1 MIKKDCFNAWTKC
14 SAHVTAV
21 MVELM
26 DRPFQQL
33 KMDAKFAALEELFTK
48 IYGGGAPSINEMRKL
63 IFCQR
68 NQNVEMLPPSQNAL
82 FQHCRQAMFQAS
94 IWATAHDATVI
105 EPDPC
110 LHGWRQSDSRPS
122 SLIPEWVTIAPV
134 ALVCAELVKC
144 GCCKPCAVACSCKKH
159 SLACTS
165 LCKCKCRRV

>member
-1 MIKKDCFNAWTKC
+1 MHIHSEVQARLCFLQLQAPAQGLQQPHLTSSAQTRATGAMVTHTGMRELRSKRICFNAWTKC
-14 SAHVTAV
+14 YAHVTAV

-82 FQHCRQAMFQAS
+82 FQHCRRAMFQLS
-94 IWATAHDATVI
+94 QH
-105 EPDPC
+105 
-110 LHGWRQSDSRPS
+110 LGDS
-122 SLIPEWVTIAPV
+122 A
-134 ALVCAELVKC
+134 
-144 GCCKPCAVACSCKKH
+144 
-159 SLACTS
+159 
-165 LCKCKCRRV
+165 